1 MKFTVQEKDVKA
13 RDGDAYDVS
22 RYTEGVDYV
31 TRKAFKSVRRV
42 FRKGFLDGVDAV
54 KLATVVDPSL
64 VEHKRP
70 NVIIAQEDDGQVVIR
85 PAVVDGL
92 VRAARVV
99 KKHLNQRWVETDLLG
114 RVWVG
119 EKGNYVKVGQI
130 INVRNGE
137 LYLGR

>member
-13 RDGDAYDVS
+13 RDGEAYDVS

-42 FRKGFLDGVDAV
+42 FRKGFLDEAAAV
-54 KLATVVDPSL
+54 KLATIVDPSL
-64 VEHKRP
+64 VEHKQP
-70 NVIIAQEDDGQVVIR
+70 NVVIAQEDDGQVVIR
-85 PAVVDGL
+85 PTVVDGL

-119 EKGNYVKVGQI
+119 EKGNYVKLGQI

>member
-137 LYLGR
+137 LYLKR

>member
-13 RDGDAYDVS
+13 RDGEAYDVG

-42 FRKGFLDGVDAV
+42 FRKGFLDEVGTV
-54 KLATVVDPSL
+54 KLATIVDPSL
-64 VEHKRP
+64 VEHKQP
-70 NVIIAQEDDGQVVIR
+70 NVVIAQEDDGQVVIR
-85 PAVVDGL
+85 PTVVDGL

-119 EKGNYVKVGQI
+119 EKGNYVKLGQI